1 LAKQIISPAPN
12 TLVGGP
18 SKCLKLPA
26 ISLKERFKG
35 WWIAPSS
42 QTLLANSL
50 QTDLSNALEFK
61 PIYQINPAFQPE
73 S

>member
-1 LAKQIISPAPN
+1 
-12 TLVGGP
+12 V
-18 SKCLKLPA
+18 LKLPA

-50 QTDLSNALEFK
+50 QTGLSNALEFK